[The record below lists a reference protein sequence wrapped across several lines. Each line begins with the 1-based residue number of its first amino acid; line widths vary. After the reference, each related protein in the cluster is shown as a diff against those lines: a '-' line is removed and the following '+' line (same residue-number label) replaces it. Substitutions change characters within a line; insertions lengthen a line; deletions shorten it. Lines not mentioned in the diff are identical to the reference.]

1 MIFELAPG
9 AASRFDQVQ
18 STGSTNSDLVAAAS
32 ANPADYPSF
41 SVLVTQE
48 QTSGRGR
55 AGRQWLAPAGS
66 SLFVSVLIR
75 PGRQDLDSYGW
86 LPLMAGLSLTE
97 AIQSTTSIEA
107 QIKWPNDLLISGKK
121 VAGILSELIPGQKAV
136 VIGFGVN
143 LFQEREELP
152 VENSTSLALE
162 GYTGR
167 NVDRLLSHLLHCL
180 HRNMEWF
187 DSASSFGEGNYLRET
202 ISKKC
207 ATLTREVK
215 VLLPGDESIV
225 GVAERLDDLGRLVV
239 QSGGETRTISVGD
252 IVHLRH
258 N

>member
-1 MIFELAPG
+1 MIFEKAPG
-9 AASRFDQVQ
+9 AASRFDQVK

-41 SVLVTQE
+41 SVLVTEE

-55 AGRQWLAPAGS
+55 AGREWVAPAGS
-66 SLFVSVLIR
+66 SLFVSVLLR
-75 PGRQDLDSYGW
+75 PGRQELDTFGW
-86 LPLMAGLSLTE
+86 LPLMAGLSLIE
-97 AIQSTTSIEA
+97 AIQATTSIEA
-107 QIKWPNDLLISGKK
+107 KIKWPNDVLIGGKK
-121 VAGILSELIPGQKAV
+121 VAGILSELIPNQKAV

-143 LFQEREELP
+143 LFQDREDLP
-152 VENSTSLALE
+152 VESATSLSLE
-162 GYTGR
+162 GSAVR
-167 NVDRLLSHLLHCL
+167 DVDLLLSHLLHCL

-187 DSASSFGEGNYLRET
+187 DSASSFGASNYLRET

-207 ATLTREVK
+207 ATLGRDIK
-215 VLLPGDESIV
+215 VLLPGDESFV
-225 GVAERLDDLGRLVV
+225 GVAERLDEQGRLIV

>member
-1 MIFELAPG
+1 MIFENAPG
-9 AASRFDQVQ
+9 AASRFDQVKT
-18 STGSTNSDLVAAAS
+18 TGSTNSDLVAAAS

-41 SVLVTQE
+41 SVLVTEE

-75 PGRQDLDSYGW
+75 PERQDLDSYGW
-86 LPLMAGLSLTE
+86 LPLMAGLSLIE
-97 AIQSTTSIEA
+97 AIQATTSIEA
-107 QIKWPNDLLISGKK
+107 KIKWPNDVLIGGNK

-143 LFQEREELP
+143 LFQGRDQLP
-152 VENSTSLALE
+152 VENATSLALE
-162 GYTGR
+162 GYERR
-167 NVDRLLSHLLHCL
+167 NVDQLLSHLLHSL

-187 DSASSFGEGNYLRET
+187 ESTSAFSATSYLRET

-207 ATLTREVK
+207 ATLGREVK
-215 VLLPGDESIV
+215 VMLPGDESLL
-225 GVAERLDDLGRLVV
+225 GVAERLDEQGRLVV
-239 QSGGETRTISVGD
+239 KSGGETRTIAVGD